1 MSDRALD
8 PDTLLVQAMA
18 DGDRR
23 ALGQLYDRHAGALR
37 ALAVRMLRDADAG
50 HDLVHDVLLEAWRC
64 AADFD
69 PARGAVRTWLCLRLR
84 SRALDRLRSARARRE
99 VLHAAPGDDRPARAG
114 DAPDLA
120 PDRRRVRAAL
130 GALPTAQRA
139 VLELGYFE
147 GLSSTEIAD
156 RLDVPVGTV
165 KSRTRAGLEKL
176 RGALG
181 AEAS

>member
-1 MSDRALD
+1 M
-8 PDTLLVQAMA
+8 
-18 DGDRR
+18 
-23 ALGQLYDRHAGALR
+23 
-37 ALAVRMLRDADAG
+37 
-50 HDLVHDVLLEAWRC
+50 
-64 AADFD
+64 
-69 PARGAVRTWLCLRLR
+69 
-84 SRALDRLRSARARRE
+84 
-99 VLHAAPGDDRPARAG
+99 
-114 DAPDLA
+114 
-120 PDRRRVRAAL
+120 RAAL